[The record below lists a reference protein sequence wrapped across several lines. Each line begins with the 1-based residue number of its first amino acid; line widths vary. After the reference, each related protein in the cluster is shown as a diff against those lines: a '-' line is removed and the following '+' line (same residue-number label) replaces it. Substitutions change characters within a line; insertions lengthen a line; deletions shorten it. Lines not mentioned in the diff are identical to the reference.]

1 MDEILVIQIE
11 GRNYDITMSQLRW
24 FFSLINTDCEC
35 DTCLLVRKIKLE
47 SLERMIVEKKRQIA
61 KLAEDMEKQDELI
74 KTYSDKIIAK
84 DIE

>member
-1 MDEILVIQIE
+1 MDEVVVIQIE
-11 GRNYDITMSQLRW
+11 GKNYDITMAQLRW

-47 SLERMIVEKKRQIA
+47 SLERMVAEKRNQLL
-61 KLAEDMEKQDELI
+61 KLAEDIEKQDKLI
-74 KTYSDKIIAK
+74 KTYADKLIAK